1 MTTIV
6 FRDGLMACDTQHT
19 YDETKFF
26 GVKKIEGGQNS
37 VMGIAGASR
46 FAHCAFEWWRSVDE
60 NEATDVHEWHLQR
73 QLLAEDIVMLVAHK
87 SQGIFRLDC
96 TGRATQIHDKYA
108 ALGTGAQAALGAMA
122 MGATAVQA
130 IDVAIKYDLYTG
142 GDIRHASYN
151 R

>member
-6 FRDGLMACDTQHT
+6 CREGIMACDTQHT
-19 YDETKFF
+19 YDETKFY
-26 GVKKIEGGQNS
+26 GVKKIEGGKNS
-37 VMGIAGASR
+37 AMGIAGASR
-46 FAHCAFEWWRSVDE
+46 FAHCAFEWWKLVE
-60 NEATDVHEWHLQR
+60 EYEGIDVHEWHQQR
-73 QLLAEDIVMLVAHK
+73 QLIADDIVMLVAHK
-87 SQGIFRLDC
+87 EQGIFRLDS
-96 TGRATQIHDKYA
+96 TGRATQIHNAYA

-142 GDIRHASYN
+142 GDVKYVSYH